1 MNKPYFSI
9 ITVCYNSAKT
19 IERTIQ
25 SVLDQSYDSWEY
37 IIVDGKSTDNTLEI
51 VNAYAKKENRIR
63 VISEPDHGIY
73 DAMNKGIKMAQGTLI
88 GMVNSD
94 DYYEKDALQ
103 NIQEAY
109 KGTDYEIVYG
119 MQRNWSIDGRIMS
132 IIFNHHDFMEQ
143 AMICHPTCFITRKLY
158 TEIGMYSLQYKSS
171 SDYDFMIR
179 MHRDN
184 RVVFTPVYK
193 IISNFAYG
201 GMSDSVEAHL
211 ETFKIWRKYGCIS
224 KKRYW
229 MIVLSTRIKQII
241 Q

>member
-19 IERTIQ
+19 IERTIK
-25 SVLDQSYDSWEY
+25 SVLDQPCDRWEY

-63 VISEPDHGIY
+63 VISEPDYGIY
-73 DAMNKGIKMAQGTLI
+73 DAMNKGIEMAQGTLI

-103 NIQEAY
+103 SIQEAY
-109 KGTDYEIVYG
+109 KGSDYEIVYG
-119 MQRNWSIDGRIMS
+119 MQRNWSADGRIMS

-143 AMICHPTCFITRKLY
+143 TMICHPTCFITKKLY
-158 TEIGMYSLQYKSS
+158 AEIGMYSLQYKSS

-211 ETFKIWRKYGCIS
+211 ETFKIWLKYGCIS

>member
-9 ITVCYNSAKT
+9 ITACYNSAKT
-19 IERTIQ
+19 IERTIK

-73 DAMNKGIKMAQGTLI
+73 DAMNKGIGMAQGILI

-119 MQRNWSIDGRIMS
+119 MQRNWSVDGRIMS

-143 AMICHPTCFITRKLY
+143 AMICL
-158 TEIGMYSLQYKSS
+158 SL
-171 SDYDFMIR
+171 I
-179 MHRDN
+179 H
-184 RVVFTPVYK
+184 
-193 IISNFAYG
+193 I
-201 GMSDSVEAHL
+201 
-211 ETFKIWRKYGCIS
+211 
-224 KKRYW
+224 
-229 MIVLSTRIKQII
+229 
-241 Q
+241 

>member
-9 ITVCYNSAKT
+9 ITACYNSAKT
-19 IERTIQ
+19 IERTIK

-73 DAMNKGIKMAQGTLI
+73 DAMNKGIGMAQGILI

-119 MQRNWSIDGRIMS
+119 MQRNWAVDGRIMS

-143 AMICHPTCFITRKLY
+143 AMICHPTCFITKKLY
-158 TEIGMYSLQYKSS
+158 AEIGMYSLQYKSS

-241 Q
+241 H

>member
-229 MIVLSTRIKQII
+229 MIVLSTHIKQII
-241 Q
+241 H

>member
-19 IERTIQ
+19 IERTIK
-25 SVLDQSYDSWEY
+25 SVLDQPCDSWEY

-63 VISEPDHGIY
+63 VISEPDYGIY
-73 DAMNKGIKMAQGTLI
+73 DAMNKGIEMAQGTLI

-103 NIQEAY
+103 SIQEAY
-109 KGTDYEIVYG
+109 KGSDYEIVYG
-119 MQRNWSIDGRIMS
+119 MQRNWSADGRIMS

-143 AMICHPTCFITRKLY
+143 TMICHPTCFITKKLY
-158 TEIGMYSLQYKSS
+158 AEIGMYSLQYKSS

-211 ETFKIWRKYGCIS
+211 ETFKIWLKYGCIS

>member
-19 IERTIQ
+19 IERTIK
-25 SVLDQSYDSWEY
+25 SVLNQSYDSWEY

-51 VNAYAKKENRIR
+51 VNDYAKKENRIR

-211 ETFKIWRKYGCIS
+211 ETFKIWRRYGCIS

-241 Q
+241 H

>member
-241 Q
+241 H

>member
-229 MIVLSTRIKQII
+229 MIVLSTCIKQII
-241 Q
+241 H

>member
-19 IERTIQ
+19 IERTIK
-25 SVLDQSYDSWEY
+25 SVLNQSYDSWEY

-51 VNAYAKKENRIR
+51 VNDYAKKENRIR

-241 Q
+241 H

>member
-19 IERTIQ
+19 IERTIK
-25 SVLDQSYDSWEY
+25 SVLDQPCDRWEY

-63 VISEPDHGIY
+63 VISEPDYGIY
-73 DAMNKGIKMAQGTLI
+73 DAMNKGIEMAQGTLI

-103 NIQEAY
+103 SIQEAY
-109 KGTDYEIVYG
+109 KGSDYEIVYG
-119 MQRNWSIDGRIMS
+119 MQRNWSADGRIMS

-143 AMICHPTCFITRKLY
+143 TMICHPTCFITKKLY
-158 TEIGMYSLQYKSS
+158 AEIGMYSLQYKSS

>member
-19 IERTIQ
+19 IERTIK
-25 SVLDQSYDSWEY
+25 SVLSQSYHDWEY
-37 IIVDGKSTDNTLEI
+37 IIVDGESTDNTLEI
-51 VNAYAKKENRIR
+51 VNAYASKENRIR

-73 DAMNKGIKMAQGTLI
+73 DAMNKGIGMAQGILI

-119 MQRNWSIDGRIMS
+119 MQRNWSADGRIMS

-143 AMICHPTCFITRKLY
+143 TMICHPTCFITRKLY

-193 IISNFAYG
+193 MISNFAYG

-224 KKRYW
+224 TKRYW